1 MPVRIWADGIWQDLH
16 DAGVFREER
25 HHSNS
30 LYGALRRDQGRAFA
44 LCICRTDD
52 PFVEECAEKRNITVV
67 CSVLEIYNEKVRDLS
82 VDSSDDLSIREDSAE
97 GLVTCDTNW
106 VLIRLVGCI
115 GKGGSL

>member
-16 DAGVFREER
+16 DAGDFRPER

-44 LCICRTDD
+44 LCVCGIHG

-82 VDSSDDLSIREDSAE
+82 VDSSDDLSIREDTAE
-97 GLVTCDTNW
+97 GLVACTRNW
-106 VLIRLVGCI
+106 V
-115 GKGGSL
+115 